1 MSQSRYTARASP
13 ASRLPQRS
21 PLWLMKH
28 PARPT
33 AGRLMS
39 QYGYTAPA
47 SPANRLP
54 QQSPLW
60 LMKHPARPTAAHII
74 FRYERSP
81 QPHVAPSTLRRAR
94 LSEEPWTAHSQ
105 KAILQTTRPS
115 ATTTVAA
122 YPALQSVLIQDNPDV
137 WRNPPSRRRET
148 IHPQRS
154 A

>member
-1 MSQSRYTARASP
+1 
-13 ASRLPQRS
+13 
-21 PLWLMKH
+21 MKH

-33 AGRLMS
+33 GGRLMS

-47 SPANRLP
+47 SPASRLP

-60 LMKHPARPTAAHII
+60 LVKHPARPTAAHII
-74 FRYERSP
+74 FRYGRSP

-115 ATTTVAA
+115 ATTKWPPTPHYKA
-122 YPALQSVLIQDNPDV
+122 YLYKTTRMCGATLPADDAK
-137 WRNPPSRRRET
+137 PSTHKDPHDRVPST
-148 IHPQRS
+148 ASP
-154 A
+154 